1 MRRKALVLCLLLIFT
16 CFLSSCGKATGEENP
31 TVIKSDLTL
40 EALHDILAENGDAI
54 RFSDIPEEYF
64 YVISS
69 ALVPQLRYPISDE
82 ISFYIMQLSED
93 KFSVILTVRSEDADM
108 DFIGAEEILAY
119 IESIAD

>member
-1 MRRKALVLCLLLIFT
+1 MQRKALVLCLLLIFT

-40 EALHDILAENGDAI
+40 EALHDILAEKGDAS

-69 ALVPQLRYPISDE
+69 ALIPQLRYPISDE

-93 KFSVILTVRSEDADM
+93 KFSVILTVRSENADM
-108 DFIGAEEILAY
+108 DFTGAEEILAY